1 MKPVNSKSLFSFICE
16 QMHKL
21 DAKEISVF
29 EAAAQASLAKQAN
42 NLLTYELK
50 RALTIKEIQGTGI
63 ELREIESKSFESINK
78 IASINNET
86 DKSF

>member
-1 MKPVNSKSLFSFICE
+1 MDSKINQNRCRNICE

-29 EAAAQASLAKQAN
+29 EAAAQAALAKQAN

-50 RALTIKEIQGTGI
+50 RALTLKELLGTEI
-63 ELREIESKSFESINK
+63 ELREIESKSFDSVVKQNLL
-78 IASINNET
+78 NLNT
-86 DKSF
+86 